1 MLYKNWLNEWLE
13 NFVKTS
19 SKQTTYLRYK
29 LLIDKHIITD
39 LGYNKLNNLFAIT
52 LQKFINKLLTRGN
65 LNIGKGLSANTVAII
80 IFILKNSLKTAK
92 LLGFMKEN
100 TAGNII
106 KPKTIE
112 KQVECLTIQEQKKIE
127 DYIFRKNKIKLYGI
141 IIALYT
147 G

>member
-52 LQKFINKLLTRGN
+52 LQKFINKLLTSGN